1 MRYLISFLLLIISSI
16 VHGQRQNILSRS
28 EIGFIAGGMYYIGDL
43 NSYQHLQFS
52 QPAGCLFYK
61 FNINGRLAFRIEGAY
76 GSVQA
81 DDKLSDESTIKNRN
95 LNFSSTIK
103 ELGLGIE
110 FNYFPF
116 QIGNKNYRGTG
127 YMFAEIAYFQMD
139 PTTSFDGQTYQLRT
153 LGTEGQNTS
162 INSENYY
169 SENQLSIPIGIG
181 FKYPIAKR
189 FCIGAEYGIR
199 YLFTDYLDDVGID
212 RYVDAGKVAI
222 ESSQIAAKLSNR
234 SLDQN
239 QFGLRGNSSTRDW
252 YFLFGLTLSMNL
264 GNPDECFKH

>member
-1 MRYLISFLLLIISSI
+1 MRYCYIFLFLIITS
-16 VHGQRQNILSRS
+16 VTLGQRQNTLSRS
-28 EIGFIAGGMYYIGDL
+28 EVGIIGGGMYYIGDL
-43 NSYQHLQFS
+43 NPYQHFQLT
-52 QPAGCLFYK
+52 QPAGGLFYK
-61 FNINGRLAFRIEGAY
+61 FNINGRLAVRVTGAY

-81 DDKLSDESTIKNRN
+81 DDKLSTDATLKNRN
-95 LNFSSTIK
+95 LNFISTIK
-103 ELGLGIE
+103 EIGLGME

-139 PTTSFDGQTYQLRT
+139 PTTTFEGQTYQLRT

-162 INSENYY
+162 LNSEKYY
-169 SENQLSIPIGIG
+169 TQNQLAIPIGIG
-181 FKYPIAKR
+181 FKYPFARR

-199 YLFTDYLDDVGID
+199 YIFTDYLDDIGSD
-212 RYVDAGKVAI
+212 RYVDPAKLGV
-222 ESSQIAAKLSNR
+222 ESSQLAAKLSNR

-239 QFGLRGNSSTRDW
+239 PYGMRGSSSTRDW